1 MSRIKETISSTETS
15 NNSYSKTQKLY
26 KNKRT
31 PLEYNSNETVS
42 IRNRVNHLMLCDE
55 IEMKVIKFY
64 LAMQNRNSN

>member
-1 MSRIKETISSTETS
+1 MSRTKETTSSTERS
-15 NNSYSKTQKLY
+15 NNTYSKTQKLY

-42 IRNRVNHLMLCDE
+42 IRNGVNHLMLCDE